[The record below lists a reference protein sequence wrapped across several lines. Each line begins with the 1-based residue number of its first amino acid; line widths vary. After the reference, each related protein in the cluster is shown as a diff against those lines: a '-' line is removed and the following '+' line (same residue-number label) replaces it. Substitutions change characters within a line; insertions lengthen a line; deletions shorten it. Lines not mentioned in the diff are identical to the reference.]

1 MKEKI
6 LIVEDEYIV
15 ADHLKRFLEKAG
27 HKVCGV
33 VSSYNE
39 AISFIESETPSW
51 VLLDIC
57 LKGERSGIDL
67 AQRLS
72 EWDIPFIYLS
82 ANMNQ
87 KTLEDVKK
95 TKPYGFMSKPF
106 KDKELMIMLDI
117 AMDRHARILETKLIK
132 AHPKAQEVI
141 FEAAEEHGPEA
152 KLLEFA
158 DALYSYIKFDLIC
171 ISAEKGEKMLKDDL
185 YILRTADENYQLFSS
200 MEMARILKVS
210 PHEYTNM
217 RKVYLQ
223 DQNPVCS
230 AAMDFKRKRM
240 DWPLL
245 KYLSSEYHLDS
256 YLFFPFGTRDSLPSI
271 NFFSS
276 DPYGFEEN
284 DILEIETMREIL
296 KTSLT
301 EILSAGVEDSSK
313 PKPVKAKI
321 VGNTGAENDSKAL
334 SGIIGNSSSLISV
347 LDQLKIVAPTT
358 TSVLIMGESGTG
370 KERIAQAVH
379 ELSPRKSR
387 SFIIVNCAAL
397 PTNLIESE
405 LFGHEKGAFTG
416 AGERRIGKFEQADG
430 GTIFLDEIGELP
442 MESQVKLLR
451 VLQEKEIE
459 RIGGNQRKK
468 VDVRI
473 IAATNRNMEKE
484 VAEGRFRLDLY
495 YRLNVFP
502 LELPPLR
509 ERRNDI
515 PELVNYFTDKY
526 AASIGKNIRSVSNI
540 VMNQLV
546 GYSWPGN
553 IRELS
558 HVLERAVLLAKDEVI
573 TEISL
578 PKIKSE
584 TLLEQENGHYI
595 KSFDENERDH
605 ILHVLKKCFGRVA
618 GEGGAAELLRVP
630 PTTLTSKIKRLGILR
645 KHISPEH

>member
-1 MKEKI
+1 MKEEI

-27 HKVCGV
+27 HKVCGI
-33 VSSYNE
+33 VSSYSE
-39 AISFIESETPSW
+39 AISFIELQTPSW

-57 LKGERSGIDL
+57 LNGERSGIDL

-72 EWDIPFIYLS
+72 ELDIPFIYLS

-117 AMDRHARILETKLIK
+117 AMDRHARILEAKHIETHSKLEQAQDHAVEASGLETKLL
-132 AHPKAQEVI
+132 Q
-141 FEAAEEHGPEA
+141 
-152 KLLEFA
+152 FA
-158 DALYSYIKFDLIC
+158 DALYSHINFDMVCL
-171 ISAEKGEKMLKDDL
+171 SAERNEKLLTEDL
-185 YILRTADENYQLFSS
+185 YILRSSAERYQIITAS
-200 MEMARILKVS
+200 EMARIFNIS
-210 PHEYTNM
+210 SHEYNNM
-217 RKVYLQ
+217 RKVYLK
-223 DQNPVCS
+223 DQKPMVS
-230 AAMDFKRKRM
+230 LDMDFKRKRM

-245 KYLSSEYHLDS
+245 KHLSTQYKLDS
-256 YLFFPFGTRDSLPSI
+256 YLFYPFAAREFLPSL
-271 NFFSS
+271 NLFSC
-276 DPYGFEEN
+276 DPHGFEEDN
-284 DILEIETMREIL
+284 LTEIEALREMLQQTLREIL
-296 KTSLT
+296 SEEL
-301 EILSAGVEDSSK
+301 EEVDR
-313 PKPVKAKI
+313 PRPVKAKA
-321 VGNTGAENDSKAL
+321 VTPTVEESYSKAF
-334 SGIIGNSSSLISV
+334 SGIIGNSPSLIMV

-379 ELSPRKSR
+379 ELSPRNGKP
-387 SFIIVNCAAL
+387 FIIVNCAAL

-416 AGERRIGKFEQADG
+416 AGERRIGKFEQADE

-459 RIGGNQRKK
+459 RVGGNQRKK

-502 LELPPLR
+502 LDLPALR

-515 PELVNYFTDKY
+515 PELVNYFVEKY
-526 AASIGKNIRSVSNI
+526 ATSIGKQIKSVSGI
-540 VMNQLV
+540 AMNQLV

-558 HVLERAVLLAKDEVI
+558 HTLERSVLLAKDGVINEV
-573 TEISL
+573 SL
-578 PKIKSE
+578 PKIKGENS
-584 TLLEQENGHYI
+584 LEHENDHYV

-645 KHISPEH
+645 KHISPE

>member
-1 MKEKI
+1 MNEKI

-27 HKVCGV
+27 HKVCGI
-33 VSSYNE
+33 VSSYGE
-39 AISFIESETPSW
+39 AISLIEQEKPTW

-67 AQRLS
+67 AERLS
-72 EWDIPFIYLS
+72 EFDIPFIYLS

-106 KDKELMIMLDI
+106 KDRELMIMLDI
-117 AMDRHARILETKLIK
+117 AMDRHAKILEARQINES
-132 AHPKAQEVI
+132 QELME
-141 FEAAEEHGPEA
+141 EAVQAEEESMES
-152 KLLEFA
+152 KLLQFA
-158 DALYSYIKFDLIC
+158 DALHTHVDFDMIC
-171 ISAEKGEKMLKDDL
+171 LSAEKGEKLLKEDI
-185 YILRTADENYQLFSS
+185 YILRAEPDQYS
-200 MEMARILKVS
+200 MLTCSEMAKTFNIS
-210 PHEYTNM
+210 PYEYTNI
-217 RKVYLQ
+217 RKVYLR
-223 DQNPVCS
+223 DKKPSVS
-230 AAMDFKRKRM
+230 TDMDFKRTRM

-245 KYLSSEYHLDS
+245 KHLSGRYNLDS
-256 YLFFPFGTRDSLPSI
+256 HLCFPFASMESLPTI
-271 NFFSS
+271 NLFSKGL
-276 DPYGFEEN
+276 YGFDEN
-284 DILEIETMREIL
+284 DIVELEELKDTLKETL
-296 KTSLT
+296 KT
-301 EILSAGVEDSSK
+301 ILQQDVEKRAK
-313 PKPVKAKI
+313 PKPVKARI
-321 VGNTGAENDSKAL
+321 VEHPEMGSINKVF
-334 SGIIGNSSSLISV
+334 SGIIGTSPSLISV
-347 LDQLKIVAPTT
+347 LDQLKIVAPTS

-379 ELSPRKSR
+379 ELSPRKNKP
-387 SFIIVNCAAL
+387 FVIVNCAAL

-416 AGERRIGKFEQADG
+416 AGERRIGKFEQADE

-468 VDVRI
+468 VDVRV

-515 PELVNYFTDKY
+515 PELVNYFVNKY
-526 AASIGKNIRSVSNI
+526 ASAVGSRVQSVSSL
-540 VMNQLV
+540 VMNQMV

-558 HVLERAVLLAKDEVI
+558 HVLERSVLLAKDGVI
-573 TEISL
+573 NEISL
-578 PKIKSE
+578 PKIKGE
-584 TLLEQENGHYI
+584 NNLEIENDHYI

-605 ILHVLKKCFGRVA
+605 ILYVLKKCFGRVA

-645 KHISPEH
+645 KHISPE